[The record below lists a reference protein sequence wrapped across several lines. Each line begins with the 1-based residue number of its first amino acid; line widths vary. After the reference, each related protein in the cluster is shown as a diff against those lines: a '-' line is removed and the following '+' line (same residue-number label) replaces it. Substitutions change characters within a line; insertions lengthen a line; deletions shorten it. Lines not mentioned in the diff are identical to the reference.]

1 MRVESSKIEILPAA
15 RGLGSPG
22 IIPGG
27 GALVMGSPGGM
38 FMNPGGGTLMV
49 GGGPLP
55 PIAADPVTSQKIKMA
70 SLFAV
75 QTLFSTP
82 KNFLVDPLSMAYGK
96 SRNAKKIDLGL
107 FILEL
112 LAKIKKMEKIDIF
125 SLIF

>member
-1 MRVESSKIEILPAA
+1 MRDESSKIGILPAA

-55 PIAADPVTSQKIKMA
+55 PIAADPVTSQ
-70 SLFAV
+70 
-75 QTLFSTP
+75 T
-82 KNFLVDPLSMAYGK
+82 
-96 SRNAKKIDLGL
+96 
-107 FILEL
+107 
-112 LAKIKKMEKIDIF
+112 IKKGKQNPIN
-125 SLIF
+125 SNS

>member
-27 GALVMGSPGGM
+27 GALVMGSPGGSVPAPGGM

-55 PIAADPVTSQKIKMA
+55 PIAADPVTSQ
-70 SLFAV
+70 
-75 QTLFSTP
+75 T
-82 KNFLVDPLSMAYGK
+82 
-96 SRNAKKIDLGL
+96 
-107 FILEL
+107 
-112 LAKIKKMEKIDIF
+112 IKKGNKILSIQTRDVYLAQAEGVHIF
-125 SLIF
+125 VHPASFC